1 MILSDLEWASRGL
14 SATAELLVV
23 QIGTSDPQDEG
34 MKQSTVDQ
42 EVKVQGHARQCS
54 LASA

>member
-1 MILSDLEWASRGL
+1 
-14 SATAELLVV
+14 VV

-54 LASA
+54 LASAFKNRTVYYIAGI